1 MTDCTKRAA
10 PVALLLL
17 ALLAPGALAAPAAV
31 TVRVEGTGK
40 TTFEGPVTTDGHQ
53 VTTASGGTFKCDG
66 TNGGRPGAPGPTATS
81 ALDDASRV
89 GGFTWDATF
98 FNDPAFEEFFISRI
112 GPDSQTNTQFWWLGV
127 NGRES
132 NTGGCQARV
141 RAGDEVLWAYDG
153 FGKVPLRLRG
163 PGAATVGQPVALTVT
178 DAADGSAEP
187 GATVN
192 GTPTGSDGVAT
203 LRFATPGVY
212 RLKAERA
219 GSIRSNALSLCVD
232 RPEAAPCSSG
242 DALAPR
248 LQWALPG
255 RLASERGRS
264 RTFVLSW
271 AGDDG
276 AGSGVSWYGADV
288 RRTADGAGADAGLSD
303 WRTLLGRA
311 DVNALHYRGEA
322 GDTYRFRV
330 NAADRAGN
338 RASVETDEVT
348 IPVDDRSRDLWRFSK
363 GWKRVRT
370 DSAWGRTVIRTRDEG
385 ARARLRFRGTRVA
398 LVGRK
403 RPKGGRLRVTLEG
416 RDRVLRLRGRS
427 GPRSVLWTS
436 RRIEAGSHTLKIRS
450 LGGGRVV
457 LDAVAPL
464 P

>member
-1 MTDCTKRAA
+1 MTDFTRRAA
-10 PVALLLL
+10 LVALLLVTCFG
-17 ALLAPGALAAPAAV
+17 APAALAAPV
-31 TVRVEGTGK
+31 SVNVRIEGATK
-40 TTFEGPVTTDGHQ
+40 TYFEGPVTTDGHD
-53 VTTASGGTFKCDG
+53 VTTASAGTRTCDG
-66 TNGGRPGAPGPTATS
+66 TNNGAHPAPGPTPGS
-81 ALDDASRV
+81 ALDDAARL
-89 GGFTWDATF
+89 GGFTWNGDWFDSFQDFLLTEIAGEPTTATTYWALYV
-98 FNDPAFEEFFISRI
+98 NYAGAST
-112 GPDSQTNTQFWWLGV
+112 GPCQT
-127 NGRES
+127 RS
-132 NTGGCQARV
+132 K
-141 RAGDEVLWAYDG
+141 AGDEVLFARAP
-153 FGKVPLRLRG
+153 FSTPPALRLQG
-163 PGAATVGQPVALTVT
+163 PTTATAGRALNVRVVDGATGKGQA
-178 DAADGSAEP
+178 

-192 GTPTGSDGVAT
+192 GAPTRSDGVAA
-203 LRFATPGVY
+203 LRFSTPGVY

-219 GSIRSNALSLCVD
+219 GAIRSNAVSVCVD

-276 AGSGVSWYGADV
+276 AGSGVAWYGADV
-288 RRTADGAGADAGLSD
+288 RKTGDGAGEDGGPLD
-303 WRTLLGRA
+303 WRSLLGRA
-311 DVNALHYRGEA
+311 NVGRLHFRGEA

-348 IPVDDRSRDLWRFSK
+348 VPVDDRSRRLWRFSK
-363 GWKRVRT
+363 GWKRARSAT
-370 DSAWGRTVIRTRDEG
+370 AWGRSVIRTGKEG
-385 ARARLRFRGTRVA
+385 ARARLRFRGTQVA
-398 LVGRK
+398 LIGRE
-403 RPKGGRLRVTLEG
+403 RPRGGRLRVTLDG

-427 GPRSVLWTS
+427 GPRTVLWTS
-436 RRIEAGSHTLKIRS
+436 RRLQAGSHRLRVRS

>member
-1 MTDCTKRAA
+1 MTDSIKRAT

-17 ALLAPGALAAPAAV
+17 TACAAPALAAPATV
-31 TVRVEGTGK
+31 TVRVEGARS

-53 VTTASGGTFKCDG
+53 VTTPAGGTFKCDG
-66 TNGGRPGAPGPTATS
+66 TNGGRPGPAGPTATS
-81 ALDDASRV
+81 ALDDAARV
-89 GGFTWDATF
+89 GAFSWDATF
-98 FNDPAFEEFFISRI
+98 YNDPAFEEFFVSRI
-112 GPDSQTNTQFWWLGV
+112 GPDTQTTTQFWWLAV
-127 NGRES
+127 NARES
-132 NTGGCQARV
+132 TTGGCQARV
-141 RAGDEVLWAYDG
+141 QAGDEVLWAYNG

-163 PGAATVGQPVALTVT
+163 PGAATVGQPVNFTVS
-178 DAADGSAEP
+178 DAADGSAET
-187 GATVN
+187 GATV
-192 GTPTGSDGVAT
+192 GGAVSGAGGVAT
-203 LRFATPGVY
+203 LRFTAPGVY

-264 RTFVLSW
+264 RTLLLSW

-276 AGSGVSWYGADV
+276 AGSGVSWYGAEV
-288 RRTADGAGADAGLSD
+288 QKTGDGAGAAEPTGG

-311 DVNALHYRGEA
+311 NSNRLYFRGEA

-338 RASVETDEVT
+338 RASVETDPVT
-348 IPVDDRSRDLWRFSK
+348 VPVDDRSRRLWRFSK
-363 GWKRVRT
+363 GWKRERT
-370 DSAWGRTVIRTRDEG
+370 GTAWGRSVIRAPEEG
-385 ARARLRFRGTRVA
+385 ARARLRFRGTQVA
-398 LVGRK
+398 LVGR
-403 RPKGGRLRVTLEG
+403 RLPRGGRLRVVLDG

-427 GPRSVLWTS
+427 APRSVLWTS
-436 RRIEAGSHTLKIRS
+436 RTLEAGSHSLRIRS
-450 LGGGRVV
+450 LGGGPVE

>member
-1 MTDCTKRAA
+1 MIERTRRAA
-10 PVALLLL
+10 PVALILLT
-17 ALLAPGALAAPAAV
+17 ACAPAALAAPAAV
-31 TVRVEGTGK
+31 TVRVEGARS
-40 TTFEGPVTTDGHQ
+40 TTFEGPVTTDGLT
-53 VTTASGGTFKCDG
+53 VTTQSGGTHDCDG
-66 TNGGRPGAPGPTATS
+66 TNGGQPGPPGPTATS
-81 ALDDASRV
+81 ALDDAARL
-89 GGFTWDATF
+89 GPFTWDATF
-98 FNDPAFEEFFISRI
+98 NASFDDFLITRI
-112 GPDSQTNTQFWWLGV
+112 GPDPQTTTQFWGLRV
-127 NGRES
+127 NGQPA
-132 NTGGCQARV
+132 TVGGCQARI
-141 RAGDEVLWAYDG
+141 RAGDEVLWAYDD

-163 PGAATVGQPVALTVT
+163 PGSATVSQPVRVQVT
-178 DAADGSAEP
+178 DAADGSAER
-187 GATVN
+187 GATV
-192 GTPTGSDGVAT
+192 GGAPTGSDGVAT

-242 DALAPR
+242 DALGPR

-288 RRTADGAGADAGLSD
+288 RRTGDGAGADDGVAD

-311 DVNALHYRGEA
+311 NVNALHFKGTA

-338 RASVETDEVT
+338 RASVETGEVT
-348 IPVDDRSRDLWRFSK
+348 VPVDDRSRRLWRFSK
-363 GWKRVRT
+363 GWKRTRT
-370 DSAWGRTVIRTRDEG
+370 KSAWGGSVIRTSEEG
-385 ARARLRFRGTRVA
+385 ASARLRFRGTRVA

-403 RPKGGRLRVTLEG
+403 RPKGGRLRVTVDG
-416 RDRVLRLRGRS
+416 RDNVLRLRGRT
-427 GPRSVLWTS
+427 GPRSLLWTS
-436 RRIEAGSHTLKIRS
+436 RALDAGSHSLRVRS
-450 LGGGRVV
+450 LGGGPVM